1 TALLAGH
8 DAATLADQLLA
19 EGVPAGAALT
29 LPEVMAHPQT
39 AHREMILAKDD
50 YKGPGIPIKLSRTP
64 GGLETTPPAY
74 GADSVAVLAD
84 AGFSP
89 D

>member
-1 TALLAGH
+1 
-8 DAATLADQLLA
+8 
-19 EGVPAGAALT
+19 
-29 LPEVMAHPQT
+29 MAHPQT

-89 D
+89 DEIASLQQQGIVLDARRKD